1 MPITN
6 DGAVGESKKMII
18 EIRDVSKLYRLGDQ
32 NVLALK
38 HVNLKVEEGRFMAI
52 AGSSGSGKST
62 LLNIMG
68 CIDTPSKGQVIIDGR
83 DVSGQA
89 PDELA
94 EIRARTIGFVFQT
107 FNLLP
112 VLSAEENV
120 EYPLLQMPELSKKD
134 RAERVR
140 HYLGVVGLTK
150 YASHRPNQLSGGQ
163 RQRVAIARALA
174 THSKIV
180 LADEPTAN
188 LDSKTGSSILK
199 LMRDINRQSGTT
211 FVFSTHDRKVMNMA
225 DRLVRIADGQITAL
239 GMKADDRWVFVEE
252 RAPREDETPEI

>member
-1 MPITN
+1 
-6 DGAVGESKKMII
+6 MII
-18 EIRDVSKLYRLGDQ
+18 EIKDVSKIYRLGDQ

-120 EYPLLQMPELSKKD
+120 EYPLLQMPEIS
-134 RAERVR
+134 R
-140 HYLGVVGLTK
+140 
-150 YASHRPNQLSGGQ
+150 
-163 RQRVAIARALA
+163 
-174 THSKIV
+174 
-180 LADEPTAN
+180 
-188 LDSKTGSSILK
+188 
-199 LMRDINRQSGTT
+199 
-211 FVFSTHDRKVMNMA
+211 
-225 DRLVRIADGQITAL
+225 
-239 GMKADDRWVFVEE
+239 EE
-252 RAPREDETPEI
+252 RGSGSHLPGHRRARQVRQPSTESAVRRAAPAGRDCAPW

>member
-1 MPITN
+1 MAI
-6 DGAVGESKKMII
+6 VQI
-18 EIRDVSKLYRLGDQ
+18 EHVSKSFRLGEQ
-32 NVLALK
+32 MVLALDD
-38 HVNLKVEEGRFMAI
+38 VSLAIEPGVFLAI
-52 AGSSGSGKST
+52 AGPSGSGKST
-62 LLNIMG
+62 LLNIIG
-68 CIDTPSKGQVIIDGR
+68 CIDTPTSGRVVVDGH
-83 DVSGQA
+83 DVSNRT

-94 EIRARTIGFVFQT
+94 DLRARTIGFIFQT

-112 VLSAEENV
+112 VLSAAENV
-120 EYPLLQMPELSKKD
+120 EYPLLQIPELTKKE
-134 RAERVR
+134 RAERVS
-140 HYLGVVGLTK
+140 HYLGVVGLKK

-188 LDSKTGSSILK
+188 LDSKTGTSILK

-239 GMKADDRWVFVEE
+239 GMKADDRWVFVEG
-252 RAPREDETPEI
+252 RTPRDEDIREI

>member
-1 MPITN
+1 MPSACATIWAWSASPSTP
-6 DGAVGESKKMII
+6 ATARTS
-18 EIRDVSKLYRLGDQ
+18 SP
-32 NVLALK
+32 
-38 HVNLKVEEGRFMAI
+38 
-52 AGSSGSGKST
+52 AGSASGSR
-62 LLNIMG
+62 L
-68 CIDTPSKGQVIIDGR
+68 
-83 DVSGQA
+83 
-89 PDELA
+89 
-94 EIRARTIGFVFQT
+94 
-107 FNLLP
+107 
-112 VLSAEENV
+112 
-120 EYPLLQMPELSKKD
+120 
-134 RAERVR
+134 
-140 HYLGVVGLTK
+140 
-150 YASHRPNQLSGGQ
+150 
-163 RQRVAIARALA
+163 RALA

>member
-6 DGAVGESKKMII
+6 DGAVGESRKMII
-18 EIRDVSKLYRLGDQ
+18 EIKDVSKIYRLGDQ

-68 CIDTPSKGQVIIDGR
+68 CIDTPSKGQVIINGR

-112 VLSAEENV
+112 VLSA
-120 EYPLLQMPELSKKD
+120 
-134 RAERVR
+134 
-140 HYLGVVGLTK
+140 
-150 YASHRPNQLSGGQ
+150 
-163 RQRVAIARALA
+163 
-174 THSKIV
+174 
-180 LADEPTAN
+180 
-188 LDSKTGSSILK
+188 
-199 LMRDINRQSGTT
+199 
-211 FVFSTHDRKVMNMA
+211 
-225 DRLVRIADGQITAL
+225 
-239 GMKADDRWVFVEE
+239 
-252 RAPREDETPEI
+252 